1 MVVLFLLSALA
12 ASPPADLP
20 AVEAQ
25 LLSGE
30 TIAGRLVELGAQ
42 GIAIR
47 TAKGRVATE
56 LGQLAG
62 LTVKSPQPVS
72 ELRAAVWIE
81 LVDGSVLA
89 GTSYTSAE
97 GRSKIALLG
106 SAAMEISTQ
115 EVKTVR
121 FQAQSDVVSAQWT
134 KIVDT
139 EAPADFLVLRKE
151 DALDYHRGAIRGVTA
166 DTVRFELDGEVL
178 SVKSAKVYGIVYHH
192 PQGRQLPDA
201 ICSITDISGSS
212 FAVRTVAASGDSLQW
227 TTPAGVTISR
237 PAASVARI
245 DFSIGNLLYLSDLKP
260 DSVEWTPYF
269 SLGRELAVRSEFF
282 APKQDRSLS
291 GGSLELD
298 GKKYAKGVA
307 IHSRTTITYRLRG
320 RFSRFKAIA
329 GIDDKAKGAHGDV
342 QLIVRGDEKVLFDAA
357 IAWSDAAK
365 TMDLDV
371 SGIRRL
377 TVVVD
382 YGNNGDIG
390 DHLDLC
396 DARLVK

>member
-1 MVVLFLLSALA
+1 M
-12 ASPPADLP
+12 
-20 AVEAQ
+20 Q

-212 FAVRTVAASGDSLQW
+212 FAARTVAASGDSLQW

-245 DFSIGNLLYLSDLKP
+245 ELLDRQSSLSQRFEARLRRVDALFQPGQRIGGPLRVLRTQAGSQPQWRFLGTGRQEVRQGRSHTQPHDDHLSP
-260 DSVEWTPYF
+260 PRPVQPF
-269 SLGRELAVRSEFF
+269 QGNCRNRRQGQGRPRRCAI
-282 APKQDRSLS
+282 DRS
-291 GGSLELD
+291 
-298 GKKYAKGVA
+298 
-307 IHSRTTITYRLRG
+307 RG
-320 RFSRFKAIA
+320 R
-329 GIDDKAKGAHGDV
+329 KGPFRRRDRLERCGQDHGP
-342 QLIVRGDEKVLFDAA
+342 
-357 IAWSDAAK
+357 
-365 TMDLDV
+365 
-371 SGIRRL
+371 
-377 TVVVD
+377 
-382 YGNNGDIG
+382 
-390 DHLDLC
+390 
-396 DARLVK
+396 